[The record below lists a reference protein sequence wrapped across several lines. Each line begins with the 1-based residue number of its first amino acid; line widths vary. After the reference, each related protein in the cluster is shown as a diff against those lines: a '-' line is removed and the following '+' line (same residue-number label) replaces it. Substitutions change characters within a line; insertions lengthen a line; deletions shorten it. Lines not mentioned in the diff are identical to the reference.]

1 VRRVTASAPGKL
13 FVTGEYAVLAGAPA
27 LLAAVDRRA
36 LVHIGLEPGA
46 GALEAE
52 SLAEGTRRVIHDPER
67 EPLGGGDAGAVLAAL
82 RIVRAAA
89 PSLAAMRAQV
99 VVDTRT
105 FLADGEKLGLG
116 RSAATVTAAVAAFL
130 AGVGRHDR
138 GEILEAA
145 LAAHALFQD
154 GRGSGADVAA
164 ATRGGVLEFRRDGA
178 RVTITTRALPR
189 GLHLLVGWSGEGGA
203 TDPMLRRFAAG
214 ASAPRS
220 LHELSAAAER
230 AAAAVE
236 RGDGAAL
243 LDAVASTADLL
254 ARLGDEVGIPIV
266 TPALARLVA
275 AARRV
280 GAAAK
285 PSGAGGGDCG
295 IALATSEA
303 QADAVRAAWRAE
315 GIVPL
320 PVAIA
325 AEGVCHEVHDELA
338 REVSLG

>member
-1 VRRVTASAPGKL
+1 MRRVTASAPGKL

-36 LVHIGLEPGA
+36 LVHIALEPGA

-82 RIVRAAA
+82 RIVRAAM

-164 ATRGGVLEFRRDGA
+164 AARGGVLEFRRDGA
-178 RVTITTRALPR
+178 RVAVTTRALPR

-214 ASAPRS
+214 SGEPRS
-220 LHELSAAAER
+220 LRELSAAAER

-254 ARLGDEVGIPIV
+254 ARLGNEVGIPIV

-295 IALATSEA
+295 IALATSGA
-303 QADAVRAAWRAE
+303 QADAVAAAWRAE

-325 AEGVCHEVHDELA
+325 AEGVCHEVHDEVA

>member
-1 VRRVTASAPGKL
+1 MRRVTASAPGKL

-36 LVHIGLEPGA
+36 LVHIALEPGA

-105 FLADGEKLGLG
+105 FLVDGEKLGLG

-164 ATRGGVLEFRRDGA
+164 AARGGVLEFRRDGA
-178 RVTITTRALPR
+178 RVAVTARALPR

-214 ASAPRS
+214 TGEPRS
-220 LHELSAAAER
+220 LRELSAAAER

-303 QADAVRAAWRAE
+303 QADAVAAAWRAE

>member
-1 VRRVTASAPGKL
+1 IA
-13 FVTGEYAVLAGAPA
+13 
-27 LLAAVDRRA
+27 
-36 LVHIGLEPGA
+36 LEPGA

-82 RIVRAAA
+82 RIVRAAM

-130 AGVGRHDR
+130 AGVRRQDR

-164 ATRGGVLEFRRDGA
+164 AARGGVLEFRRDGA
-178 RVTITTRALPR
+178 RVTVTARALP
-189 GLHLLVGWSGEGGA
+189 
-203 TDPMLRRFAAG
+203 
-214 ASAPRS
+214 
-220 LHELSAAAER
+220 
-230 AAAAVE
+230 
-236 RGDGAAL
+236 
-243 LDAVASTADLL
+243 
-254 ARLGDEVGIPIV
+254 
-266 TPALARLVA
+266 RLVA

-295 IALATSEA
+295 IALATSGA
-303 QADAVRAAWRAE
+303 QADAVAAAWRAE

-325 AEGVCHEVHDELA
+325 AEGVCHEVHDQVA

>member
-1 VRRVTASAPGKL
+1 RRCTPCRRGAACRARGRARARLRAGGRCRGGGVRRVTASAPGKL

-36 LVHIGLEPGA
+36 LVHIALEPGA

-82 RIVRAAA
+82 RIVRAAM

-105 FLADGEKLGLG
+105 FLADGEKLGPG
-116 RSAATVTAAVAAFL
+116 RSAATVTAAV
-130 AGVGRHDR
+130 
-138 GEILEAA
+138 
-145 LAAHALFQD
+145 
-154 GRGSGADVAA
+154 
-164 ATRGGVLEFRRDGA
+164 
-178 RVTITTRALPR
+178 
-189 GLHLLVGWSGEGGA
+189 
-203 TDPMLRRFAAG
+203 

-220 LHELSAAAER
+220 LHELSAAAGR

-295 IALATSEA
+295 
-303 QADAVRAAWRAE
+303 
-315 GIVPL
+315 
-320 PVAIA
+320 
-325 AEGVCHEVHDELA
+325 
-338 REVSLG
+338 